1 MNVFPGFGGWI
12 NQNNQQP
19 PKGESKRSENVKSN
33 SNTDMD
39 TNNTEDD
46 EEIKQLNLWSDA
58 EKKHPWYDPPPKVKA
73 NKSRKI
79 LKKDGPRQTVKV
91 KKAVAWDFLWFS
103 GSLPINLI
111 VNENKKDLEV
121 KYKKEK
127 MMFMKVFEGS
137 WKIEPLYVDADRLC
151 KNMKPKSREE
161 YKKCSGGQGKIA
173 PKVTMDQYF
182 QPYPLL
188 NLPPFSWY
196 IRNIT
201 IKTTKTLLKMLQ
213 DRATILREIPYT

>member
-1 MNVFPGFGGWI
+1 
-12 NQNNQQP
+12 
-19 PKGESKRSENVKSN
+19 
-33 SNTDMD
+33 
-39 TNNTEDD
+39 
-46 EEIKQLNLWSDA
+46 
-58 EKKHPWYDPPPKVKA
+58 
-73 NKSRKI
+73 
-79 LKKDGPRQTVKV
+79 
-91 KKAVAWDFLWFS
+91 
-103 GSLPINLI
+103 
-111 VNENKKDLEV
+111 
-121 KYKKEK
+121 
-127 MMFMKVFEGS
+127 MFMKVFEGS